1 MRRVLALGVIS
12 IVLLLVI
19 AQLASAA
26 GYVVILKNGHK
37 IRCKEPMQVEGDLA
51 IITLVTGTMT
61 SYPLDQVDLIETERY
76 NQQGLGDAV
85 EIEELAVYGQAMPT
99 PTPRASL
106 GRFVTLDSM
115 ERNPELK
122 TTMAPTPTPTPG
134 IRLQTYPYHDERV
147 TRAFEKIFND
157 EKLYLYH
164 TSGGTQQGHFFVQA
178 VTDSEDQVFEALET
192 VCRAFYLIRQA
203 DAEIAPSVVELQMVQ
218 TSRKA
223 AGTFRITPEDAEAL
237 LNGSISVQNFYI
249 RNVIF

>member
-1 MRRVLALGVIS
+1 MRGALAIAAIVI
-12 IVLLLVI
+12 ILI
-19 AQLASAA
+19 AAQLAGAA

-37 IRCKEPMQVEGDLA
+37 IPCREAIQIDGDLA
-51 IITLVTGTMT
+51 IITLVTGTVT
-61 SYPLDQVDLIETERY
+61 SYPLDQVNLIETERY

-85 EIEELAVYGQAMPT
+85 EIEELAVYNHALPT
-99 PTPRASL
+99 PTPKQSL
-106 GRFVTLDSM
+106 GQYVSLNAM

-122 TTMAPTPTPTPG
+122 TTLAPTPTPTPG

-164 TSGGTQQGHFFVQA
+164 TSGGTEPRYFFVQA
-178 VTDSEDQVFEALET
+178 VTDSEDEVFHALET
-192 VCRAFYLIRQA
+192 VCEAFYLIRQA
-203 DAEIAPSVVELQMVQ
+203 DPEIAPEIVELQMVQ

-223 AGTFRITPEDAEAL
+223 AGTFRITPQDAESL
-237 LNGSISVQNFYI
+237 LNGSTSVQSFYI